1 MMEKTLEISVLV
13 KDDGK
18 GHMEF
23 EITYPENAV
32 FENTYEYSAAGKLDL
47 RARKVLQDGEL
58 KDGQFSFELLEKK
71 DGQETVIQTVSN
83 NAAGEI
89 LFDSISYTLA
99 DAGTH
104 TYIVREKKDPKL
116 DNVAYDQTEYTV
128 TVTVRDNGDGTLLVT
143 ADKKAEDLVFTNIW
157 QEPTEMLS
165 TGQSGIRGMTVT
177 GLGIL
182 AASAFV
188 IEERRRRT
196 H

>member
-1 MMEKTLEISVLV
+1 M
-13 KDDGK
+13 
-18 GHMEF
+18 
-23 EITYPENAV
+23 
-32 FENTYEYSAAGKLDL
+32 
-47 RARKVLQDGEL
+47 
-58 KDGQFSFELLEKK
+58 
-71 DGQETVIQTVSN
+71 IQTVSN